1 MHAAPKLTSAAFS
14 EVIRDVHDLYEAVLR
29 NGYFLPKLKSSAV
42 NEPMLFNVLQGHY
55 WCPQYADI
63 KLKACVKPPYR

>member
-14 EVIRDVHDLYEAVLR
+14 EVIRDVHDLYEAALR

-42 NEPMLFNVLQGHY
+42 NEPMLFNVLRATTGAPSTPTSSCIH
-55 WCPQYADI
+55 A
-63 KLKACVKPPYR
+63 